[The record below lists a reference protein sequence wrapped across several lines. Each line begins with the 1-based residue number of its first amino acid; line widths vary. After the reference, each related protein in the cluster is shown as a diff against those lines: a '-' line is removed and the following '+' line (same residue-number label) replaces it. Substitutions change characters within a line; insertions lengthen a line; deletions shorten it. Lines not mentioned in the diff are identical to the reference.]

1 MTIEDA
7 VTIAEGYKVCVK
19 KRFVPLTSAASCP
32 PPSQPTILSRQAMLF
47 TSSNASSKAHWESS
61 STGESPSDSDSPGLV
76 SSNFRILHC
85 LRAPVGGL
93 FRHVHDL
100 AIGQAEL
107 GAEVGIVCDSRTGGS
122 EIEVALS
129 RLQDNCAL
137 GLTRLPMLSKPGF
150 NDWRIYRK
158 IAKLGRELQ
167 LDVLHGHGAK
177 GGAYARLAGRGLR
190 KKFDTK
196 VVYTPHGGVL
206 HSLPNSF
213 SRKLYF
219 AAERKLARITDGF
232 IFESMY
238 AGNRYVELVDRTN
251 RPWRVIYNG
260 LHRHEF
266 YESLLAEDAAD
277 FVFVGELS
285 KLKGVDVFLE
295 ALAAQ
300 QNIFPGRAIIV
311 GSGPDEKHFKRMA
324 KKLGLSSRVIFSG
337 PQPARTAF
345 VRARCVVVPS
355 RAEST
360 PYIVLEAAAAQMPII
375 ASNVGGIPEIAG
387 DIPMPLVPSGD
398 VDSLAGQL
406 RAFLADPKPF
416 LRRAAEL
423 QKYVAQHF
431 TVEAMTQDVVDF
443 YISDLGAGIHKLP
456 ELHSETAS

>member
-1 MTIEDA
+1 
-7 VTIAEGYKVCVK
+7 
-19 KRFVPLTSAASCP
+19 
-32 PPSQPTILSRQAMLF
+32 
-47 TSSNASSKAHWESS
+47 
-61 STGESPSDSDSPGLV
+61 V

-107 GAEVGIVCDSRTGGS
+107 GAEVGIVCDTRPSGD
-122 EIEVALS
+122 ELDVAMS
-129 RLQDNCAL
+129 RLKDNCAL
-137 GLTRLPMLSKPGF
+137 GVTRIPMTRNPGL
-150 NDWRIYRK
+150 NDWHVYRK
-158 IAKLGRELQ
+158 IAKLGRKLEI
-167 LDVLHGHGAK
+167 DVLHGHGAK
-177 GGAYARLAGRGLR
+177 GGAYARLAGRSLR
-190 KKFDTK
+190 KKKGTK

-206 HSLPNSF
+206 HYSPSTLSG
-213 SRKLYF
+213 KLF
-219 AAERKLARITDGF
+219 LAAERKLAPMTDGF

-238 AGNRYVELVDRTN
+238 AGNRYVELVG
-251 RPWRVIYNG
+251 PPACPARVIYNG

-266 YESLLAEDAAD
+266 YESLLADDAAD
-277 FVFVGELS
+277 FVFVGELR

-311 GSGPDEKHFKRMA
+311 GSGPDEKHFRRLA
-324 KKLGLSSRVIFSG
+324 RKLGIANRVIFSG

-355 RAEST
+355 RAESA
-360 PYIVLEAAAAQMPII
+360 PYIVLEAAAAQMPMIVT
-375 ASNVGGIPEIAG
+375 NVGGIPELVG
-387 DIPMPLVPSGD
+387 DIPMPLVPPGD
-398 VDSLAGQL
+398 VDALASQL

-423 QKYVAQHF
+423 QKYVAAHYS
-431 TVEAMTQDVVDF
+431 VEAMTRDVVDF

-456 ELHSETAS
+456 ELGSETGS

>member
-1 MTIEDA
+1 M
-7 VTIAEGYKVCVK
+7 
-19 KRFVPLTSAASCP
+19 
-32 PPSQPTILSRQAMLF
+32 
-47 TSSNASSKAHWESS
+47 
-61 STGESPSDSDSPGLV
+61 

-122 EIEVALS
+122 EIDVALS
-129 RLQDNCAL
+129 RLRDNCAL
-137 GLTRLPMLSKPGF
+137 GVTRLPMTRNPGL
-150 NDWRIYRK
+150 NDWHTYRK
-158 IAKLGRELQ
+158 IAKLGRKLD

-177 GGAYARLAGRGLR
+177 GGAYARLAGRSLR
-190 KKFDTK
+190 KKKGTK

-206 HSLPNSF
+206 HYSPSSLLGT
-213 SRKLYF
+213 LYL
-219 AAERKLARITDGF
+219 AAERKLAPMTDGF
-232 IFESMY
+232 IFESMF
-238 AGNRYVELVDRTN
+238 ADNRYVELIG
-251 RPWRVIYNG
+251 PPECPARVIYNG

-266 YESLLAEDAAD
+266 YESLLADDAAD
-277 FVFVGELS
+277 FVFVGELR

-311 GSGPDEKHFKRMA
+311 GSGPDEKYFKRMA
-324 KKLGLSSRVIFSG
+324 RKLGLTSRVIFSG

-355 RAEST
+355 LAESA

-375 ASNVGGIPEIAG
+375 ATNVGGIPELVG
-387 DIPMPLVPSGD
+387 DVPMPLVPPGD
-398 VDSLAGQL
+398 VDALASQL

-431 TVEAMTQDVVDF
+431 SVEAMTRDVVDF

-456 ELHSETAS
+456 ELESATAS